1 MSAQERLRALD
12 AAVDRR
18 IDALLPAALR
28 PPAGHR
34 FGTLM
39 AVGLFVALA
48 SLVLIVLALATGN
61 SPLLPFLFLVVGSM
75 QAFAGLLFAHS
86 DRKGGSDPAEG

>member
-1 MSAQERLRALD
+1 MTAQERLRALD

-18 IDALLPAALR
+18 IDALLPEPLR

-39 AVGLFVALA
+39 AVGVLVSLA
-48 SLVLIVLALATGN
+48 ALVLLVVAVATGN
-61 SPLLPFLFLVVGSM
+61 SPLLPFLLLVIGSM
-75 QAFAGLLFAHS
+75 QAFTGLLFAHR
-86 DRKGGSDPAEG
+86 DRAAD